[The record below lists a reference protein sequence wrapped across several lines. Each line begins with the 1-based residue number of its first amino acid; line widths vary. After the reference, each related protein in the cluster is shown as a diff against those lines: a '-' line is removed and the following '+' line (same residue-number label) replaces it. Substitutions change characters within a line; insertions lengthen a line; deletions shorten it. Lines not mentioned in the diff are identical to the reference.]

1 MNFYSTYRRNVL
13 NSIVRHPA
21 PPSMTL
27 HANAKQIPVS
37 ISIVSYVYHLVGV
50 YLVVDLVVYFH
61 VLAMG

>member
-1 MNFYSTYRRNVL
+1 
-13 NSIVRHPA
+13 
-21 PPSMTL
+21 MTL

-37 ISIVSYVYHLVGV
+37 INIVSYVYHFVGV